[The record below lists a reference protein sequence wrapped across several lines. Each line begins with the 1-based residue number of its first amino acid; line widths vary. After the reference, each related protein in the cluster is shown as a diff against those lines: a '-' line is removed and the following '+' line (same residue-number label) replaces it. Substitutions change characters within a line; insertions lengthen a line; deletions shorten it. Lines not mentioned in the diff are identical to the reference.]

1 MSSQGLKSV
10 FPMEDIAVMG
20 LLELLPHLNKLRVS
34 VIGLLSKSIIFV
46 SFNILY
52 FIEFIVGLV
61 HPGICFGQGL

>member
-46 SFNILY
+46 SFNRIYCWIGASWHLFWPRVIIL
-52 FIEFIVGLV
+52 
-61 HPGICFGQGL
+61 